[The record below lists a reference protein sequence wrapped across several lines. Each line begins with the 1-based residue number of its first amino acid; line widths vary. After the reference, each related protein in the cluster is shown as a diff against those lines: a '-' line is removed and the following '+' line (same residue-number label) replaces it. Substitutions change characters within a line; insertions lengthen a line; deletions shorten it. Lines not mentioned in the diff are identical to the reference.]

1 MNSRVSNFAHKSIIL
16 FLFKILVLERTRH
29 ILIKKRDGR
38 QRQSINFNNSS
49 VFSSI
54 LRSNF
59 E

>member
-54 LRSNF
+54 L
-59 E
+59 